1 MHLSAL
7 RELSVRGCVRV
18 TGTGVEVVAEGC
30 HNLSVFD
37 VSQCKNLS
45 PWLEAGEAAKYG
57 DKIRY
62 ETVAKRGKLVR

>member
-1 MHLSAL
+1 M
-7 RELSVRGCVRV
+7 

-30 HNLSVFD
+30 HNLTIFD

-62 ETVAKRGKLVR
+62 ETIAQSGKLVR